1 MGEPLNA
8 VRWLAVA
15 VIAIGAGLAAFKA
28 LRPDSA
34 LISYVARLTELA
46 IGRLGYAGVA
56 GLMALES
63 AAVPVPSEVIV
74 PLAAV
79 HFRSPQ
85 GLISVVL
92 ASTAG
97 NLLGSAALYFIARE
111 GGRGLLYRYSSTL
124 GIGREELR
132 RAEEFFAT
140 RGGLAV
146 VVGRLLPAV
155 RTYISAPPGLFR
167 MAIAR
172 FLAYTL
178 AGSVAW
184 NSLLAWLGY
193 SFGYAI
199 ISSPWLD
206 YAGAA
211 GLVALGL
218 VMLFR
223 A

>member
-1 MGEPLNA
+1 MNA
-8 VRWLAVA
+8 VRWLAAA
-15 VIAIGAGLAAFKA
+15 VIAVGVGLAAFKA

-34 LISYVARLTELA
+34 VLSYLAGLTELA
-46 IGRLGYAGVA
+46 IGRLGYAGIA

-63 AAVPVPSEVIV
+63 AAVPVPSEVVV
-74 PLAAV
+74 PLASL
-79 HFRSPQ
+79 HFRSIQ

-97 NLLGSAALYFIARE
+97 NLLGSAALYYAARE
-111 GGRGLLYRYSSTL
+111 GGRELLYRYSSAL
-124 GIGREELR
+124 GVSREELR
-132 RAEEFFAT
+132 RAEEFFAS

-146 VVGRLLPAV
+146 LIGRMLPAV

-167 MAIAR
+167 MAAAR

-193 SFGYAI
+193 SVGYSI
-199 ISSPWLD
+199 ITSPWLD

-218 VMLFR
+218 AMLLR